1 MTKVIMG
8 LFVLFAS
15 INLYTQGEN
24 AYIPLKLRRISK
36 SLLMPL
42 LALAYI
48 SATLSF
54 KESTPNY
61 YIVIALIMSWIGDVW
76 LMGKVRQHE
85 QGYLVEL
92 NDTRFLLGLVFFFV
106 GHVFYA
112 MEFMTHIALSTLPTP
127 IYAFLLL
134 LLWYGIIV
142 FKGVNP
148 KGAIRVGMI
157 FYMFAIGSMI
167 FSSLCMFV
175 QNLDFSSFMMVVG
188 AILFGSSDS
197 VLGFQCIKKVDT
209 LPDSY
214 IMFSYISGQMFLV
227 LGAYLMN
234 F

>member
-1 MTKVIMG
+1 MTKVLIG

-24 AYIPLKLRRISK
+24 AYVALKMRRISK

-48 SATLSF
+48 VATITL
-54 KESTPNY
+54 KEAVPNY
-61 YIVIALIMSWIGDVW
+61 YIVAALIMSWIGDVW

-85 QGYLVEL
+85 HGYLVEL
-92 NDTRFLLGLVFFFV
+92 NDTRFLLGLVFFFI

-112 MEFMTHIALSTLPTP
+112 MEFLSHINFSALPTAV
-127 IYAFLLL
+127 YAFLMLIF
-134 LLWYGIIV
+134 WYGIIV

-148 KGAIRVGMI
+148 KGAIKIGMV

-175 QNLDFSSFMMVVG
+175 QNIDFSSFMMVVG
-188 AILFGSSDS
+188 AVLFGSSDS
-197 VLGFQCIKKVDT
+197 VLGFQCIKKVET

-214 IMFSYISGQMFLV
+214 VMFSYISGQMFLV